1 MQKKMSYKIV
11 YEMYVHA
18 SCIMNNANSQQK
30 NHFFLFAVAYDTI
43 KPY

>member
-30 NHFFLFAVAYDTI
+30 IIFLKFAVAYDTI